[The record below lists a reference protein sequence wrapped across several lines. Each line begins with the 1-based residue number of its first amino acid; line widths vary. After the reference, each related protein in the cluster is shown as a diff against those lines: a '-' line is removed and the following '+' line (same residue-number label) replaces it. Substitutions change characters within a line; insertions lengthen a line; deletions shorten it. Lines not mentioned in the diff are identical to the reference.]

1 MNNSIA
7 YFCGRWV
14 PNAELA
20 LPVDDVG
27 FLMGATLTER
37 LRTFRGRS
45 YLKSE
50 HLARLHHSLE
60 LVGWDAAA
68 ICAEVGAA
76 IEEFAERNA
85 PLFAEG
91 DDWNIVVFVTP
102 GPTADARR
110 PTICVHG
117 FPIPFH
123 QWASQFVDGMEA
135 GFAKVR
141 QVPADCWPSELKC
154 RSRMHYYLADREA
167 VRFAPQARA
176 ILLDQE
182 GFVCE
187 GSTAN
192 VIAYFPDRGLVTPQL
207 AKVLPGVSQQVVFEL
222 ARELGIPHVEQ
233 DLTPEEFATAEEIYF
248 TSTSICLLPVVKLEG
263 LPVGA
268 GMPGGVYR
276 RLLAAWSERVGVD
289 IAAQAQKFAV
299 R

>member
-7 YFCGRWV
+7 YYCGRWV

-20 LPVDDVG
+20 FPIDDVG

-37 LRTFRGRS
+37 LRTFRGRP
-45 YLKSE
+45 YRTDA

-60 LVGWDAAA
+60 LVGWGAEA

-85 PLFAEG
+85 PLIAEG

-102 GPTADARR
+102 GATADAQR

-123 QWASQFVDGMEA
+123 QWANQFVDGLDA
-135 GFAKVR
+135 VFATER
-141 QVPADCWPSELKC
+141 QVPANCWPSELKC

-167 VRFAPQARA
+167 ARCAPRAQA
-176 ILLDQE
+176 ILRDQE

-192 VIAYFPDRGLVTPQL
+192 VIAYFPERGLVTPYL

-222 ARELGIPHVEQ
+222 ARELGIPHLEG
-233 DLTPEEFATAEEIYF
+233 DFTPEEFATADEIYF

-263 LPVGA
+263 LPVGT
-268 GMPGGVYR
+268 GMPGGIYR
-276 RLLAAWSERVGVD
+276 RLVAAWSERVGVD

>member
-1 MNNSIA
+1 MNTSVA

-14 PNAELA
+14 PNVELVIG
-20 LPVDDVG
+20 VDDVG
-27 FLMGATLTER
+27 FLLGATLTER
-37 LRTFRGRS
+37 LRTFRGRP
-45 YLKSE
+45 YRTGE

-76 IEEFAERNA
+76 IEEFAARNA
-85 PLFAEG
+85 PLIAEG
-91 DDWNIVVFVTP
+91 DDWNIVAFVTP
-102 GPTADARR
+102 GATADARR
-110 PTICVHG
+110 PTICIHG

-123 QWASQFVDGMEA
+123 QWANQFEDGLEA
-135 GFAKVR
+135 AIVSVR
-141 QVPADCWPSELKC
+141 QVPANCWPAELKC

-167 VRFAPQARA
+167 AHFAPHARA

-192 VIAYFPDRGLVTPQL
+192 VIAYFPEQGLVTPHL

-222 ARELGIPHVEQ
+222 ARDLGIPHV
-233 DLTPEEFATAEEIYF
+233 DRNLTPEEFASAEEIYF
-248 TSTSICLLPVVKLEG
+248 TSTSICLLPVVKLDG
-263 LPVGA
+263 LPVGT
-268 GMPGGVYR
+268 GKPGEVYR
-276 RLLAAWSERVGVD
+276 RLLSTWSEQVGVD